1 MMLASIFAKFLKK
14 VRLSAIRHSTIHS
27 TSKIEAG
34 SSIIKSSFD
43 RFSFCGYD
51 CEIFYATI
59 GSFTSIASGVV
70 IGGARHPMEWVG
82 MSPVFYLGRDS
93 VRKKFSEHPLPAPQT
108 SHIGHDVWI
117 GRSAII
123 LSGVAIGNGAVVGAG
138 SIVTN
143 DVPAYGIV
151 AGSPAR
157 LIRYRFQDETINR
170 LETLRWWELDDATLH
185 RLAPHVRDP
194 ELFIKMLQH
203 IRDERE

>member
-1 MMLASIFAKFLKK
+1 MLTSIFAKFLKK
-14 VRLSAIRHSTIHS
+14 VRLPAIRHSIIHS

-51 CEIFYATI
+51 CDIFYATI

-93 VRKKFSEHPLPAPQT
+93 VRKKFSEHPLPAPHT
-108 SHIGHDVWI
+108 TRIGHDVWI
-117 GRSAII
+117 GRSAIV
-123 LSGVAIGNGAVVGAG
+123 LSGVTIGNGAVVGAG
-138 SIVTN
+138 SIVTK
-143 DVPAYGIV
+143 DVPAYGIA
-151 AGSPAR
+151 AGNPAR

-170 LETLRWWELDDATLH
+170 LEKLRWWELDDGALH
-185 RLAPHVRDP
+185 TLAPHIRDP
-194 ELFIKMLQH
+194 EIFIKMLQR
-203 IRDERE
+203 IRDERD